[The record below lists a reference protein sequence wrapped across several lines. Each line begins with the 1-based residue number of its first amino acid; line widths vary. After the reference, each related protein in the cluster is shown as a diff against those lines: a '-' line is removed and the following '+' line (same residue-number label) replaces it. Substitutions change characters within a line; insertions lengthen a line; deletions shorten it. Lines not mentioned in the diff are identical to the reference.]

1 MPSGF
6 ELNDLETDLLA
17 ELFNI
22 GVGKAAD
29 SLSRMVKQEVKLSV
43 PSVEFRTVDDMAEFL
58 GGGNT
63 ICSVSQTMK
72 GTFDARS
79 MLLFPEENGM
89 EVVRQ
94 LMGSQ
99 LSDELV
105 AEMQEEALSEIGN
118 IVLNACIGAI
128 ATSLEGKFEVD
139 LPIFEKGTP
148 LFLLAST
155 VSGDDD
161 GVLSIKIHM
170 DLSQCKVRGYLAF
183 LLGPSSQQNLQKC
196 LKIMLDRISG

>member
-1 MPSGF
+1 MP
-6 ELNDLETDLLA
+6 NDFVLDELETDLLA

-22 GVGKAAD
+22 GVGRAAD
-29 SLSRMVKQEVKLSV
+29 SLSRMVNQEVKLSV
-43 PSVEFRTVDDMAEFL
+43 PSVEFRSVNDMTQFL
-58 GGGNT
+58 GGDNT
-63 ICSVSQTMK
+63 ICSVSQSIR
-72 GTFDARS
+72 GAFDARS

-94 LMGSQ
+94 LMGSH

-128 ATSLEGKFEVD
+128 ATSIHEKFQID

-148 LFLLAST
+148 IYLLASGASSDD
-155 VSGDDD
+155 SGI
-161 GVLSIKIHM
+161 LLIKIHM
-170 DLSQCKVRGYLAF
+170 DLSKCEVRGYLAF
-183 LLGPSSQQNLQKC
+183 LLGHSSQQNLQKC
-196 LKIMLDRISG
+196 LKIMLDEISG